1 LALDRIRLP
10 PQVTSREFLI
20 SLLVPGYA
28 FRARAA
34 RHWGI
39 AALVSSAALLL
50 TLFIALGYPIG
61 NFAVGLLL
69 SLHSTGIVYL
79 LEPSLA
85 GVRLRFRILVS
96 CAAMAALYL
105 FLYRPARN
113 FVQEHWLMPLRIHD
127 RVVVVQRSSSTSRI
141 HRGDWIAYS
150 LTEHSRNNV
159 VAISGFGF
167 GPILAIGGDR
177 VRFTKTGFEINGL
190 PHPPF
195 PHMPTDGEIIISEK
209 TWFIWPDFDI
219 SGGHGYVPEADISA
233 TLMQLATIQEE
244 QFVGKPFKRWFG
256 RRQIAY

>member
-1 LALDRIRLP
+1 
-10 PQVTSREFLI
+10 
-20 SLLVPGYA
+20 
-28 FRARAA
+28 
-34 RHWGI
+34 
-39 AALVSSAALLL
+39 
-50 TLFIALGYPIG
+50 
-61 NFAVGLLL
+61 
-69 SLHSTGIVYL
+69 
-79 LEPSLA
+79 
-85 GVRLRFRILVS
+85 
-96 CAAMAALYL
+96 
-105 FLYRPARN
+105 
-113 FVQEHWLMPLRIHD
+113 MPLRIHD